1 LLEKATRVT
10 RQASFCMLDSSWNG
24 DEVVP
29 LKRLCCAILMFLPCG
44 AFAADVYRSV
54 DENGIVVYSDRPTDK
69 TELISVDTGAAARR
83 SAPESQAASDESDES
98 ASATPFAAE
107 IPREATPEEIA
118 SDRARNCEYAR
129 QMMTT
134 YSQSHRLFREGANGE
149 REYLSAAEID
159 EARSRAESNVAT
171 WCD

>member
-1 LLEKATRVT
+1 
-10 RQASFCMLDSSWNG
+10 MLDLPWKG
-24 DEVVP
+24 DEVVL
-29 LKRLCCAILMFLPCG
+29 LKRVCWAILMILPCG
-44 AFAADVYRSV
+44 AFAAEVYRSV
-54 DENGIVVYSDRPTDK
+54 DENGVVVYSDRPTDK
-69 TELISVDTGAAARR
+69 TELIEVDTGVDARR
-83 SAPESQAASDESDES
+83 SASESQAANDESDDS
-98 ASATPFAAE
+98 APNTPFAAE

-118 SDRARNCEYAR
+118 ADRARNCEYAR

-134 YSQSHRLFREGANGE
+134 YSQSHRLFRDGANGE